1 MLICGIILLLGC
13 DYMEYKVMCPEF
25 EGPLDLLLH
34 LIKES
39 NIDICDISIE
49 DVTKQYL
56 DYIQKMEEMNLNIAS
71 EYLVMAAEL
80 IEMKSATLLPKKQVD
95 LEDDYQEDPR
105 EVLIRRL
112 IEYEKYKSITNT
124 LKTYEENRSHIYMKE
139 PTYFDL
145 VNNSSETVEETFDI
159 NDLMSALAKLLEKKE
174 FEKPLNTKITNKEY
188 SVHERSM
195 EIRKILKEKKSVEF
209 SALFDVY
216 TKEYLVVT
224 FLSILD
230 LAKKQE
236 LIIKQDNN
244 FNKIFLEAR

>member
-1 MLICGIILLLGC
+1 
-13 DYMEYKVMCPEF
+13 MEYKIMCPEF

-49 DVTKQYL
+49 NITKQYL

-80 IEMKSATLLPKKQVD
+80 IEMKSIILLPKKEVVS
-95 LEDDYQEDPR
+95 EDNYQEDPR
-105 EVLIRRL
+105 DVLIRRL
-112 IEYEKYKSITNT
+112 IEYEKYKNITKK
-124 LKTYEENRSHIYMKE
+124 LKEYEENRSHVYMKE
-139 PTYFDL
+139 PTYFDF
-145 VNNSSETVEETFDI
+145 VNKNNEEVEENFSV
-159 NDLMSALAKLLEKKE
+159 NDLMDAFAKLLEKKE

-188 SVHERSM
+188 SVHERSS
-195 EIRKILKEKKSVEF
+195 EIRKILKEKKKLEF
-209 SALFDVY
+209 SSLFDVY

-244 FNKIFLEAR
+244 FNKIFLEAK